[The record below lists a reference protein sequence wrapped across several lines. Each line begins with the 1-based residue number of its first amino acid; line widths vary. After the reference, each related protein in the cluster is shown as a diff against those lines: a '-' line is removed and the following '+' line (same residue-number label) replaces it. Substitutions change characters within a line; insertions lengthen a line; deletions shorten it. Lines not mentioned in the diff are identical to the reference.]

1 MMYEKYY
8 IWNHAACTCE
18 NGKYLESIIDN
29 SVFTCGKVIEVSK
42 TVLTKRAS
50 SDLYILLTF

>member
-1 MMYEKYY
+1 MYEKYY

-29 SVFTCGKVIEVSK
+29 SVFKCGKVIEVSK